1 MSIKLKAFLQTAGI
15 VGLAL
20 LVNALIHYINT
31 YVSTETLV
39 TIFEFSLIGLVLYSC
54 YSLVLTRLELNE
66 KYKELDK

>member
-20 LVNALIHYINT
+20 LVNALIQFINT

-39 TIFEFSLIGLVLYSC
+39 TAFEFSLIGLVLYSC
-54 YSLVLTRLELNE
+54 YSLVLTRLEINE